1 MKLKKSRFQR
11 AWQLFVV
18 FSCLAALFTML
29 EYGSDLTKRNYRALS
44 EQTQQLSRLAIRQ
57 AAETA
62 SLNLVEK
69 NHDPLQALAEQLSRE
84 PLILD
89 ATIYDLEGVTLA
101 QTEDAMP
108 LEQVTG
114 LSTPLSVASIGR
126 QQLVEPV
133 MNQDQVVGYIRI
145 TLEHDQLL
153 ADTLKNIDY
162 VTNVIRGLIIAAL
175 AIGFLLA
182 FTFGRRKDIWHF
194 PFLLNAN
201 KPE

>member
-194 PFLLNAN
+194 PFLLSAN